1 MSAETN
7 SRSQMGSSILVDSTL
22 SQDSLSIYTVP
33 IVPLCF
39 KGWGILLQGK
49 DVREAGRLI
58 RMALVL

>member
-1 MSAETN
+1 
-7 SRSQMGSSILVDSTL
+7 MGDSTL
-22 SQDSLSIYTVP
+22 FRVSRSIYTAP

-58 RMALVL
+58 RMPLVL